1 MNYVL
6 TRFLP
11 SFIRVRLE
19 GRTTLQKILANTG
32 WLFVD
37 KIIRMGVG
45 LLVGVWV
52 ARYLGP
58 EQFGIYSYALS
69 FTALFSTFAT
79 LGLDGIVVRNIVR
92 DPSFKD
98 EILGTAFVL
107 KLLGGALTL
116 VFAVLTVSLLRP
128 HENLIRWLVGI
139 IAAGTIF
146 QAFDVIDFWFQSQV
160 QSKYTVYAK
169 NIAFLL
175 IAIVK
180 IVLIFMKAP
189 LVAFAWAGLAEIVVG
204 SVGLIIAYRANGFY
218 VKEWIATVSRSKMLI
233 HDSWPLILSG
243 IAIYIQARIDQVML
257 GEMIGD
263 AEVGQY
269 SAAMRLIEV
278 FGFIPMII
286 YSSVLPKVSSAKI
299 ENESLY
305 YERLLNIY
313 RLMFLLFL
321 VTAIPI
327 YVFSNQIVITLFG
340 NEYKM
345 AGALLALFSIRLFFA
360 NFGVAKSLFIT
371 NENLFKYALFTAIS
385 GAITN
390 IGLNYLLIP
399 RYASRGAILATIASF
414 FITVFFVDF
423 FHEEV
428 RKNLRIMLKAIV
440 TPWEMRF
447 R

>member
-1 MNYVL
+1 
-6 TRFLP
+6 
-11 SFIRVRLE
+11 
-19 GRTTLQKILANTG
+19 
-32 WLFVD
+32 
-37 KIIRMGVG
+37 MGVG
-45 LLVGVWV
+45 LFVGVWV

-58 EQFGIYSYALS
+58 EQFGLYSYALAFVS
-69 FTALFSTFAT
+69 LFGAFAT
-79 LGLDGIVVRNIVR
+79 LGLDGIVVRDIVR
-92 DPSFKD
+92 NPACKY
-98 EILGTAFVL
+98 ETLGTAFVL
-107 KLLGGALTL
+107 KLIGGSLTFLL
-116 VFAVLTVSLLRP
+116 VIIAISLLRP
-128 HENLIRWLVGI
+128 HDRLTHWLVGI
-139 IAAGTIF
+139 TAVGMIF
-146 QAFDVIDFWFQSQV
+146 QAFDTIDFWFQSQV

-169 NIAFLL
+169 NVAFLL
-175 IAIVK
+175 ITLVK
-180 IVLIFMKAP
+180 IVLVLVTAP
-189 LVAFAWAGLAEIVVG
+189 LIVFAWAGLAEIVIG
-204 SVGLIIAYRANGFY
+204 SVGLVIAYRINGFY
-218 VKEWIATVSRSKMLI
+218 VKEWIATISRAKMLVN
-233 HDSWPLILSG
+233 DSWPLILSG

-286 YSSVLPKVSSAKI
+286 YSSVLPNISNAKV

-321 VTAIPI
+321 VTAIPL
-327 YVFSNQIVITLFG
+327 YLFSNQIVITLFG
-340 NEYKM
+340 DEYKA

-360 NFGVAKSLFIT
+360 NFGLAKSLFIT

-414 FITVFFVDF
+414 FVTVFLVDF
-423 FHEEV
+423 FHAKA
-428 RKNLRIMLKAIV
+428 RKNLSVMLKAMA

>member
-1 MNYVL
+1 MNDIL
-6 TRFLP
+6 TKFLP
-11 SFIRVRLE
+11 SFIRVRVE
-19 GRTTLQKILANTG
+19 GRNNLQNILANTG

-37 KIIRMGVG
+37 KILRMGVG

-58 EQFGIYSYALS
+58 EQFGLYNYALS
-69 FTALFSTFAT
+69 FVALFSTFAT
-79 LGLDGIVVRNIVR
+79 MGLDGIVIRDIVR
-92 DPSFKD
+92 DPSYKD

-107 KLLGGALTL
+107 KLLGGISTL
-116 VFAVLTVSLLRP
+116 ILAVVAVSLLRP
-128 HENLIRWLVGI
+128 HENMTRWLVGI

-169 NIAFLL
+169 NVAFLL
-175 IAIVK
+175 ITIFK
-180 IVLIFMKAP
+180 IVLILAKAP
-189 LVAFAWAGLAEIVVG
+189 LIVFAWAGLAEIVIG
-204 SVGLIIAYRANGFY
+204 SVGLVIAYRANGFY
-218 VKEWIATVSRSKMLI
+218 VKEWMATISRSKMLVN
-233 HDSWPLILSG
+233 DSWPLILSG

-278 FGFIPMII
+278 FGFIPMTI
-286 YSSVLPKVSSAKI
+286 YSSILPNVSNAKV

-321 VTAIPI
+321 IIAIPL
-327 YVFSNQIVITLFG
+327 YAFSNQIVIILFG

-345 AGALLALFSIRLFFA
+345 AGALLALFSIRLFFT
-360 NFGVAKSLFIT
+360 NFGMAKSLFIT

-399 RYASRGAILATIASF
+399 KYASRGAILATIASF
-414 FITVFFVDF
+414 FVTIFLVDF
-423 FHEEV
+423 FYAKV
-428 RKNLRIMLKAIV
+428 RKNLRIMLKAMV

>member
-1 MNYVL
+1 
-6 TRFLP
+6 
-11 SFIRVRLE
+11 
-19 GRTTLQKILANTG
+19 
-32 WLFVD
+32 
-37 KIIRMGVG
+37 MGVG
-45 LLVGVWV
+45 LFVGVWV

-58 EQFGIYSYALS
+58 EQFGLYSYALAFVS
-69 FTALFSTFAT
+69 LFGAFAT
-79 LGLDGIVVRNIVR
+79 LGLDGIVVRDIVR
-92 DPSFKD
+92 NPACKD
-98 EILGTAFVL
+98 ETLGTAFVL
-107 KLLGGALTL
+107 KLIGGSLTFLL
-116 VFAVLTVSLLRP
+116 VIIAISLLRP
-128 HENLIRWLVGI
+128 HDRLTHWLVGI
-139 IAAGTIF
+139 TAVGMIF
-146 QAFDVIDFWFQSQV
+146 QAFDTIDFWFQSQV
-160 QSKYTVYAK
+160 KSKYTVYAK
-169 NIAFLL
+169 NTAFLL
-175 IAIVK
+175 ITLVK
-180 IVLIFMKAP
+180 IVLVLVTAP
-189 LVAFAWAGLAEIVVG
+189 LIVFAWAGLAEIVIG
-204 SVGLIIAYRANGFY
+204 SVGLVIAYRINGFY
-218 VKEWIATVSRSKMLI
+218 VKEWIATISRAKMLVN
-233 HDSWPLILSG
+233 DSWPLILSG

-286 YSSVLPKVSSAKI
+286 YSSVLPNISNAKV

-321 VTAIPI
+321 VTAIPL
-327 YVFSNQIVITLFG
+327 YLFSNQIVITLFG
-340 NEYKM
+340 DEYKA

-360 NFGVAKSLFIT
+360 NFGLAKSLFIT

-414 FITVFFVDF
+414 FVTVFLVDF
-423 FHEEV
+423 FHAKA
-428 RKNLRIMLKAIV
+428 RKNLSVMLKAMA